1 MIKGFKVST
10 ARACT
15 QVALTLKNMN
25 YGEIKKTDIANGPG
39 VRVSLF
45 VSGCTHHC
53 RDCFQP
59 ETWNFG
65 FGREYT
71 AETEAEILEALAPDY
86 ITGLT
91 VLGGEP
97 MEPGNQRALLP
108 LYRAVRE
115 RFPEKTIW
123 VYSGYT
129 LDREIMSTLPEGEVI
144 PPEKP
149 VDSLVAGEAVNALI
163 VEGGREYREA
173 WYRGGRGH
181 GVPAKDN
188 SPADMARRAAGLRRA
203 VEQAGDDLVE
213 LTRDSMLIKLH
224 APFRSAHC
232 EVTDE
237 ILSLIDVLVDG
248 KFIFIEKDLSLRFRG
263 SRNQR
268 LIDVKRS
275 LAKNAVVLWEG

>member
-1 MIKGFKVST
+1 MIKGFKVRA

-15 QVALTLKNMN
+15 QVAQTLKNMN

-97 MEPGNQRALLP
+97 MEPDNQRALLP
-108 LYRAVRE
+108 LFRRVRE

-129 LDREIMSTLPEGEVI
+129 LDREILSKLPAGEVI
-144 PPEKP
+144 QPEKP
-149 VDSLVAGEAVNALI
+149 VDSLVAGEGVNVTI
-163 VEGGREYREA
+163 MDGGKEIAEA

-181 GVPAKDN
+181 GVQSPGKDP
-188 SPADMARRAAGLRRA
+188 SDMARRAAGLRRA

-213 LTRDSMLIKLH
+213 LNQNSMLIKLH
-224 APFRSAHC
+224 APYRSAHC

-248 KFIFIEKDLSLRFRG
+248 KFVFIEKDLSLRFRG

-268 LIDVKRS
+268 LIDVRRS
-275 LAKNAVVLWEG
+275 LAGERIVLWEG